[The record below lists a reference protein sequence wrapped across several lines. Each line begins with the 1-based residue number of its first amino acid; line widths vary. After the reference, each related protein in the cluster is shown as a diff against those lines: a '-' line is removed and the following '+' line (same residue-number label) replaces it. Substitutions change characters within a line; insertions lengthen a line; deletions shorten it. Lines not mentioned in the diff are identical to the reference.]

1 MRKKPN
7 MYLSDSLYMIFSLSV
22 DTALAKSA
30 LSPHGGGKAVKLL
43 NTLQEE
49 QDRREKKPLLR
60 RDTEE
65 VGTAAPCN
73 HYLILSSS
81 LHRDLLD
88 PSSLTALL
96 GHLKESWVGYF

>member
-1 MRKKPN
+1 MLKIAFELINMRENKHVPVFCTD
-7 MYLSDSLYMIFSLSV
+7 MSVLLFMDFSLSV

-65 VGTAAPCN
+65 VGTAAPCY
-73 HYLILSSS
+73 HCLILFSSP
-81 LHRDLLD
+81 H
-88 PSSLTALL
+88 
-96 GHLKESWVGYF
+96 